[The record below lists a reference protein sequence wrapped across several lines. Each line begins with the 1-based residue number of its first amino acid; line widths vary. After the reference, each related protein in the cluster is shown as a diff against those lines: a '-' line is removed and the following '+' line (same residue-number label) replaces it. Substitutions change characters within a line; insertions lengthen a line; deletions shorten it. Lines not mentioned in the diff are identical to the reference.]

1 MSIEVH
7 HEQDNVFRV
16 DVSGMLRR
24 RDLQLC
30 EQQVL
35 DGASR
40 FGVVRL
46 LFVLRDF
53 QGWDVRDNWRDL
65 SFYVTHGHTIERM
78 AIVGDEQW
86 RDLALMF
93 AAADLRTAP
102 VEYFERTA
110 IADARTWLSGEQRP
124 VSRELGRES

>member
-1 MSIEVH
+1 MPIEIH
-7 HEQDNVFRV
+7 HERDNMFRV
-16 DVSGMLRR
+16 DVSGLLRR
-24 RDLQLC
+24 RDWQVC
-30 EQQVL
+30 EQQVVDEAARL
-35 DGASR
+35 
-40 FGVVRL
+40 GVVRL

-65 SFYVTHGHTIERM
+65 GFYVTHGDTIERI

-102 VEYFERTA
+102 VAYFEGAA
-110 IADARTWLSGEQRP
+110 IAGARAWLGDGLQPFSGEWGHQ
-124 VSRELGRES
+124 S